1 MPIARSRPAR
11 RVVVGTLLGAC
22 VAASASAA
30 QPAFFQ
36 APPTVITNVRVL
48 RGDGTEIERA
58 TVVVRRGRVAE
69 VVAGDLGEMPR
80 RATVIDGAGRTLTP
94 GLIDVHS
101 RLAMTDTAGSGPL
114 DRAADAFDRF
124 DRDAIREA
132 LAHGVTTVYLPALG
146 GAVSGTGTLVRLGED
161 VSFDAAA
168 AALHLDLGSDLP
180 ASRRLEQLE
189 AVRKRFADARAWRQS
204 RELYQDELLPE
215 YEKKLA
221 EAAKSSEKD
230 GGNGGGSAADPPRV
244 PGDAAVVGE
253 DLQPRPIRRRP
264 GGGQGGPGGDARGGR
279 GGQGGQG
286 DQSGQSGDGTKKP
299 AEPRP
304 DRAAEVLLRAID
316 GELPVRVAADRSAD
330 ILNAIDLAEQFGLRL
345 IIEGGSEAHLVAEQ
359 LAAADA
365 SVVLRPMHDVT
376 PYVGER
382 FSGRDL
388 HAPAMLTAAGVQ
400 WASGTGGPRTSRF
413 VLLNASLTAARTGGD
428 PLVHA
433 TRDAAGFLG
442 LEGEGVIRPGA
453 RADLVLWTTDPLEPG
468 AMADRVWVDGR
479 QAYER
484 ETE

>member
-1 MPIARSRPAR
+1 MPIARPRPVR

-48 RGDGTEIERA
+48 RGDGTALERA

-69 VVAGDLGEMPR
+69 VVAGDLEEMPR

-101 RLAMTDTAGSGPL
+101 RLAMTDAAGSGPL

-146 GAVSGTGTLVRLGED
+146 SPVSGTGTVARLGED
-161 VSFDAAA
+161 VAFVDDA

-189 AVRKRFADARAWRQS
+189 AVRKQFADARAWRQS
-204 RELYQDELLPE
+204 VELYQDELLPD
-215 YEKKLA
+215 YEEKLA
-221 EAAKSSEKD
+221 EAAESEGSD
-230 GGNGGGSAADPPRV
+230 EDAGGDSVAGGGAPSAS
-244 PGDAAVVGE
+244 GE

-264 GGGQGGPGGDARGGR
+264 GGGRPGGDARGAR

-286 DQSGQSGDGTKKP
+286 GQSGDGPKKP
-299 AEPRP
+299 SEPRP
-304 DRAAEVLLRAID
+304 NRAAEVLLRAID

-345 IIEGGSEAHLVAEQ
+345 VIEGGSEAHLVAEQ

-365 SVVLRPMHDVT
+365 AVVLRPMHDVS
-376 PYVGER
+376 PYAGER
-382 FSGRDL
+382 FRSRDL
-388 HAPAMLTAAGVQ
+388 HAGAMLTAAGVR
-400 WASGTGGPRTSRF
+400 WASGTGGPRTTRF
-413 VLLNASLTAARTGGD
+413 VMLNARLTAARTGED
-428 PLVHA
+428 PLALA
-433 TRDAAGFLG
+433 TREAAAFLG
-442 LEGEGVIRPGA
+442 LDGEGVIRPGA
-453 RADLVLWTTDPLEPG
+453 RADLVLWTMDPLDP
-468 AMADRVWVDGR
+468 AAVADRVWVDGR

>member
-1 MPIARSRPAR
+1 MPIARPRPTR
-11 RVVVGTLLGAC
+11 RVVVGTLLAASI
-22 VAASASAA
+22 AASASAA

-48 RGDGTEIERA
+48 RGDGTALERA

-69 VVAGDLGEMPR
+69 VVAGDLEEMPR

-101 RLAMTDTAGSGPL
+101 RLAMTDAAASGPL

-146 GAVSGTGTLVRLGED
+146 SPVSGTGTVARLGED
-161 VSFDAAA
+161 VSFIEDA

-204 RELYQDELLPE
+204 VELYRDELLPD

-221 EAAKSSEKD
+221 EAAESSEKD
-230 GGNGGGSAADPPRV
+230 AGGTGGDSAATPPRSAD
-244 PGDAAVVGE
+244 DAAASGE

-264 GGGQGGPGGDARGGR
+264 GGGGPGGPGGEARGGR

-286 DQSGQSGDGTKKP
+286 GQSGDGPKKP

-316 GELPVRVAADRSAD
+316 GDLPVRVAADRSAD

-365 SVVLRPMHDVT
+365 AVVLRPMHDVT
-376 PYVGER
+376 PYTGER
-382 FSGRDL
+382 FRGRDL
-388 HAPAMLTAAGVQ
+388 HAGAMLTAAGVR
-400 WASGTGGPRTSRF
+400 WASGTGGPRTTRF
-413 VLLNASLTAARTGGD
+413 VLLNARLTAAHTGGD
-428 PLVHA
+428 PLVLA
-433 TRDAAGFLG
+433 TRDAAAFLG
-442 LEGEGVIRPGA
+442 LEDEGVIRPGA
-453 RADLVLWTTDPLEPG
+453 RADLVLWTSDPLDPS
-468 AMADRVWVDGR
+468 AVADRVWVDGR

>member
-1 MPIARSRPAR
+1 MPIARPRPTR
-11 RVVVGTLLGAC
+11 RVVVGTLLAASI
-22 VAASASAA
+22 AASASAA

-36 APPTVITNVRVL
+36 SPPTVITNVRVL
-48 RGDGTEIERA
+48 RGDGTAIERA

-69 VVAGDLGEMPR
+69 VVAGDLEEMPR

-101 RLAMTDTAGSGPL
+101 RLAMTDIAGSGPL

-124 DRDAIREA
+124 DADAIREA

-146 GAVSGTGTLVRLGED
+146 SPVSGTGIVVRLGED
-161 VSFDAAA
+161 VAFVDDAE
-168 AALHLDLGSDLP
+168 ALHLDLGSDLP

-204 RELYQDELLPE
+204 VELYQDELLPD
-215 YEKKLA
+215 YEKKLT
-221 EAAKSSEKD
+221 EAAESESSEED
-230 GGNGGGSAADPPRV
+230 GGGDSAARGGGPSV
-244 PGDAAVVGE
+244 SGE

-264 GGGQGGPGGDARGGR
+264 GGGRPGGDARGGR
-279 GGQGGQG
+279 GGQSGQG
-286 DQSGQSGDGTKKP
+286 GDGPKKP

-316 GELPVRVAADRSAD
+316 GDLPVRVAADRSAD

-345 IIEGGSEAHLVAEQ
+345 VIEGGSEAHLVAEQ

-365 SVVLRPMHDVT
+365 AVVLRPMHDVS
-376 PYVGER
+376 PYAGER
-382 FSGRDL
+382 FRSRDL
-388 HAPAMLTAAGVQ
+388 HAGAMLTAAGVR
-400 WASGTGGPRTSRF
+400 WASGTGGPRTTRF
-413 VLLNASLTAARTGGD
+413 VLLNARLTAAHTGGD
-428 PLVHA
+428 PLVLA
-433 TRDAAGFLG
+433 TRDAAAFLG
-442 LEGEGVIRPGA
+442 LDGEGVIRPGA
-453 RADLVLWTTDPLEPG
+453 RADLVLWTSDPLDPS
-468 AMADRVWVDGR
+468 AVADRVWVDGR

>member
-1 MPIARSRPAR
+1 MPIARPRPTR
-11 RVVVGTLLGAC
+11 RVVVGTLLAASI
-22 VAASASAA
+22 AASASAA

-48 RGDGTEIERA
+48 RGDGTALERA

-69 VVAGDLGEMPR
+69 VVAGDLEEMPR

-146 GAVSGTGTLVRLGED
+146 SPASATGTVARLGEAVAFVD
-161 VSFDAAA
+161 DA

-189 AVRKRFADARAWRQS
+189 VVRKRFADARAWRQS
-204 RELYQDELLPE
+204 VELYREELLPD
-215 YEKKLA
+215 YEEKLA
-221 EAAKSSEKD
+221 EAAESESSEKD
-230 GGNGGGSAADPPRV
+230 GDGDSAAGGGGPSAS
-244 PGDAAVVGE
+244 GE

-264 GGGQGGPGGDARGGR
+264 GGGRPGGDARGGR
-279 GGQGGQG
+279 DGQGGQ
-286 DQSGQSGDGTKKP
+286 SGQGGEGPQKP

-316 GELPVRVAADRSAD
+316 GDLPVRVAADRSAD

-345 IIEGGSEAHLVAEQ
+345 VIEGGSEAHLVAEQ

-365 SVVLRPMHDVT
+365 AVVLRPMHDVT
-376 PYVGER
+376 PYTGER
-382 FSGRDL
+382 FRGRDL
-388 HAPAMLTAAGVQ
+388 HAGAMLTAAGVR
-400 WASGTGGPRTSRF
+400 WASGTGGPRTTRF
-413 VLLNASLTAARTGGD
+413 VLLNARLTAAHTGGD
-428 PLVHA
+428 PLVLA
-433 TRDAAGFLG
+433 TRDAAAFLG
-442 LEGEGVIRPGA
+442 LEDEGVIRPGA
-453 RADLVLWTTDPLEPG
+453 RADLVLWTSDPLDPS
-468 AMADRVWVDGR
+468 AVADRVWVDGR